1 MKKNKH
7 YFGKFFMILSLIFF
21 YLPIVFVV
29 LFSFNSS
36 KSLTAFKGFSLKW
49 YEKIFTSSNMM
60 EALTTTV
67 LVAIVATFVSTIVGT
82 LAAVGLS
89 KSKKIVRDLVLYIN
103 DFPIMNPEIVT
114 AIGLMLFF
122 VTLGIERGLGTMML
136 AHIAFC
142 IPYVILSIM
151 PKIRSLDPNLADAA
165 MDLGAS
171 PWQALTK
178 VIVPEIAPGI
188 FSGALIAFT
197 MSFDD
202 FVISYFVTGRGVKNL
217 SIMIYTMSKRVNPT
231 INAVSTLIVA
241 VITAGLIIV
250 NIMPIVKE
258 KSEAKR
264 RKKAEEAGLDP
275 DNLEPN
281 NDDMKKL
288 MAAAVIAVVGVIAII
303 FHGNGKGEF
312 EGQVLHIYMPGE
324 YLGETTISDFEN
336 ATGAKVVVDEFDSN
350 EQMYIKV
357 ANGDKYDL
365 LIPSDYMVE
374 RLMQE
379 ERLQPLDQSK
389 LKCWDDILT
398 DCTNL
403 AYDPGNVYSVP
414 YMWGTVGICYD
425 KTKVPLED
433 LEKDGFGIFNDPKYK
448 NQLYLYD
455 SERDEFMVALK
466 YLGYSMNTDDPEEL
480 KEAYEWLLEV
490 AENMGAEIV
499 TDEIIDNMAQGRLP
513 LGLMYSGDATYVLA
527 ENEDM
532 GYFMPE
538 SGTNIWVDA
547 MVIPENA
554 ENTELAYEFINYIS
568 SYDAAYGI
576 SEYVGYT
583 SPNEEVFD
591 EMSSEG
597 GLFYG
602 LDSYVPRSGNPKDE
616 VFHYNEETRKI
627 ISEYWS
633 KVKIAASN
641 AK

>member
-7 YFGKFFMILSLIFF
+7 YFGKIVMLLALIFF

-29 LFSFNSS
+29 MFSFNSS

-49 YEKIFTSSNMM
+49 YEKIFASSNMM
-60 EALTTTV
+60 EALTTTI
-67 LVAIVATFVSTIVGT
+67 LVAVVATFVSTVVGT

-89 KSKKIVRDLVLYIN
+89 KSRKVVKDLVLYIN

-122 VTLGIERGLGTMML
+122 VTLGIERGLGTMMI

-142 IPYVILSIM
+142 IPYVILSVM

-231 INAVSTLIVA
+231 INAVSSLIVG
-241 VITAGLIIV
+241 VITVGLIIV
-250 NIMPIVKE
+250 NIMPVIKE
-258 KSEAKR
+258 KTEAN
-264 RKKAEEAGLDP
+264 RKKAAEAAGVDYDSHRP
-275 DNLEPN
+275 DN
-281 NDDMKKL
+281 DGVKKL
-288 MAAAVIAVVGVIAII
+288 IAIAVIAAAGVIAILL
-303 FHGNGKGEF
+303 HGGGKGEF
-312 EGQVLHIYMPGE
+312 EGQVLHIYLPGE
-324 YLGETTISDFEN
+324 YLGENTITNFEKQ
-336 ATGAKVVVDEFDSN
+336 TGAQVVVDEFDSN

-357 ANGDKYDL
+357 ANGDKYDI
-365 LIPSDYMVE
+365 LIPSDYMIE
-374 RLMQE
+374 RLVQE
-379 ERLQPLDQSK
+379 DRLQPLDQSK
-389 LKCWDDILT
+389 LTCWDDIMK
-398 DCTNL
+398 DCTDL

-425 KTKVPLED
+425 KTKVSLED

-448 NQLYLYD
+448 NQIYLYD
-455 SERDEFMVALK
+455 SERDEFMIALK
-466 YLGYSMNTDDPEEL
+466 YLGYSMNTTDPAEL
-480 KEAYEWLLEV
+480 NKAYDWLVDV
-490 AENMGAEIV
+490 AQNMGAEIV
-499 TDEIIDNMAQGRLP
+499 TDEIIDNMAQGREP
-513 LGLMYSGDATYVLA
+513 LGLVYSGDATYILA

-532 GYFMPE
+532 DYFIPE
-538 SGTNIWVDA
+538 SGTNIWVDG

-554 ENTELAYEFINYIS
+554 ENTELAYAFLNYVS
-568 SYDAAYGI
+568 TYDPAYDN
-576 SEYVGYT
+576 SVTVGYT

-591 EMSSEG
+591 ELSGEG
-597 GLFYG
+597 GEFYG
-602 LDSYVPRSGNPKDE
+602 ISSYIPRSGNPNDE

-633 KVKIAASN
+633 KVKVAASN

>member
-7 YFGKFFMILSLIFF
+7 YFGKIVMLLALIFF

-49 YEKIFTSSNMM
+49 YEKIFASSNMM
-60 EALTTTV
+60 EALTTTI
-67 LVAIVATFVSTIVGT
+67 LVAVVATFVSTVVGT

-89 KSKKIVRDLVLYIN
+89 KSRKVVKDLVLYIN

-122 VTLGIERGLGTMML
+122 VTLGIERGLGTMMI

-142 IPYVILSIM
+142 IPYVILSVM

-231 INAVSTLIVA
+231 INAVSSLIVG
-241 VITAGLIIV
+241 VITVGLIIV
-250 NIMPIVKE
+250 NIMPVIKE
-258 KSEAKR
+258 KTEAKR
-264 RKKAEEAGLDP
+264 KKAAEAAGVDYDSHRP
-275 DNLEPN
+275 DN
-281 NDDMKKL
+281 DGVKKL
-288 MAAAVIAVVGVIAII
+288 IAIAVIAAAGVIAILL
-303 FHGNGKGEF
+303 HGGGKGEF
-312 EGQVLHIYMPGE
+312 EGQVLHIYLPGE
-324 YLGETTISDFEN
+324 YLGENTITNFEKQ
-336 ATGAKVVVDEFDSN
+336 TGAQVVVDEFDSN

-357 ANGDKYDL
+357 ANGDKYDI
-365 LIPSDYMVE
+365 LIPSDYMIE
-374 RLMQE
+374 RLVQE
-379 ERLQPLDQSK
+379 DRLQPLDQSK
-389 LKCWDDILT
+389 LTCWDDIMK
-398 DCTNL
+398 DCTDL

-425 KTKVPLED
+425 KTKVSLED

-448 NQLYLYD
+448 NQIYLYD
-455 SERDEFMVALK
+455 SERDEFMIALK
-466 YLGYSMNTDDPEEL
+466 YLGYSMNTTNPAEL
-480 KEAYEWLLEV
+480 NKAYDWLVDV
-490 AENMGAEIV
+490 AQNMGAEIV
-499 TDEIIDNMAQGRLP
+499 TDEIIDNMAQGREP
-513 LGLMYSGDATYVLA
+513 LGLVYSGDATYILA

-532 GYFMPE
+532 DYFIPE
-538 SGTNIWVDA
+538 SGTNIWVDG

-554 ENTELAYEFINYIS
+554 ENTELAYAFLNYVS
-568 SYDAAYGI
+568 TYDPAYDN
-576 SEYVGYT
+576 SVTVGYT

-591 EMSSEG
+591 ELSGEG
-597 GLFYG
+597 GEFYG
-602 LDSYVPRSGNPKDE
+602 ISSYIPRSGNPNDE

-633 KVKIAASN
+633 KVKVAASN